1 MKKYRLLML
10 LTMLSIVL
18 AACTEQQ
25 KSKQQ
30 FLDANEGKNQLSIE
44 DIEKDE
50 LFRWDLT
57 EEVEAIV
64 VKEEGEM
71 TPHEELS
78 LFGEAGEE
86 TFRGNVSLYL
96 IHNEIEKGYLQ
107 QTIEGVQ
114 LNTTQSFKAKETFQQ
129 RPVIAWTEIVSE
141 DLYLRSM
148 WQYIDGE
155 LQMMQFGEATQIA
168 VSAQDVQWIE
178 DTYMQMNV
186 VERYGVGQYEKQWI
200 FQTWE
205 WQENRFILKNE
216 RMFKDTNLNRLGE
229 QVTKRWIDE
238 GKVLPFEMVE
248 PETYTITKT
257 SLPTFEEGAFLDH
270 QPKIGDDLLEK
281 IFDMPPHIE
290 QEVVKDGVT
299 IMFSDGFTYTYE
311 PDTFTAKSLS
321 INGKQ
326 LTSSLAALRK
336 VFGEEAANSYDV
348 EEAVYTEKYV
358 VGDYRVMMTYR
369 KDEARYM
376 FQLGQK

>member
-1 MKKYRLLML
+1 ML

-155 LQMMQFGEATQIA
+155 LQMIQFGEATQIA

>member
-1 MKKYRLLML
+1 ML

-96 IHNEIEKGYLQ
+96 FHNEIEKGYLQ

-114 LNTTQSFKAKETFQQ
+114 LNTTQYFKANAAFRQ

-141 DLYLRSM
+141 DLYLRSR

-168 VSAQDVQWIE
+168 VSAQDVQCIE
-178 DTYMQMNV
+178 DTYMKMNV

-205 WQENRFILKNE
+205 WQENRCIMNNE
-216 RMFKDTNLNRLGE
+216 RMVKDKNLNQLGE

-238 GKVLPFEMVE
+238 GKV
-248 PETYTITKT
+248 
-257 SLPTFEEGAFLDH
+257 
-270 QPKIGDDLLEK
+270 
-281 IFDMPPHIE
+281 
-290 QEVVKDGVT
+290 
-299 IMFSDGFTYTYE
+299 
-311 PDTFTAKSLS
+311 
-321 INGKQ
+321 
-326 LTSSLAALRK
+326 
-336 VFGEEAANSYDV
+336 
-348 EEAVYTEKYV
+348 
-358 VGDYRVMMTYR
+358 
-369 KDEARYM
+369 
-376 FQLGQK
+376 

>member
-155 LQMMQFGEATQIA
+155 LQMIQFGEATQIA

-205 WQENRFILKNE
+205 WQENRFTLKNE
-216 RMFKDTNLNRLGE
+216 RIFKDTNLNRLGE
-229 QVTKRWIDE
+229 QVTQRWIDE

-257 SLPTFEEGAFLDH
+257 ALSTFEEGAFLDH

-311 PDTFTAKSLS
+311 PDTFTVKSLS

>member
-1 MKKYRLLML
+1 ML

-205 WQENRFILKNE
+205 WQKNRFILKNE

>member
-1 MKKYRLLML
+1 ML

-155 LQMMQFGEATQIA
+155 LQMIQFGEATQIA

-205 WQENRFILKNE
+205 WQENRFTLKNE
-216 RMFKDTNLNRLGE
+216 RIFKDTNLNRLGE
-229 QVTKRWIDE
+229 QVTQRWIDE

-257 SLPTFEEGAFLDH
+257 ALSTFEEGAFLDH

-311 PDTFTAKSLS
+311 PDTFTVKSLS

>member
-1 MKKYRLLML
+1 
-10 LTMLSIVL
+10 
-18 AACTEQQ
+18 
-25 KSKQQ
+25 
-30 FLDANEGKNQLSIE
+30 GKNQLSIE

-57 EEVEAIV
+57 KEVEAIV

-96 IHNEIEKGYLQ
+96 IHNETEKGYLQ

-129 RPVIAWTEIVSE
+129 RPVIASTEIVSE

-186 VERYGVGQYEKQWI
+186 VERYGGGQYEQQWI

-205 WQENRFILKNE
+205 WQEHRFTLKNE
-216 RMFKDTNLNRLGE
+216 RICKDTNLKRLGE

-238 GKVLPFEMVE
+238 GKVLPFDMVE

-257 SLPTFEEGAFLDH
+257 SLLTFEE
-270 QPKIGDDLLEK
+270 
-281 IFDMPPHIE
+281 
-290 QEVVKDGVT
+290 
-299 IMFSDGFTYTYE
+299 
-311 PDTFTAKSLS
+311 
-321 INGKQ
+321 
-326 LTSSLAALRK
+326 
-336 VFGEEAANSYDV
+336 
-348 EEAVYTEKYV
+348 
-358 VGDYRVMMTYR
+358 
-369 KDEARYM
+369 
-376 FQLGQK
+376 

>member
-1 MKKYRLLML
+1 ML

-114 LNTTQSFKAKETFQQ
+114 LNTTQSFKAKATFQQ

>member
-1 MKKYRLLML
+1 ML

>member
-1 MKKYRLLML
+1 
-10 LTMLSIVL
+10 
-18 AACTEQQ
+18 
-25 KSKQQ
+25 
-30 FLDANEGKNQLSIE
+30 
-44 DIEKDE
+44 
-50 LFRWDLT
+50 
-57 EEVEAIV
+57 
-64 VKEEGEM
+64 
-71 TPHEELS
+71 
-78 LFGEAGEE
+78 
-86 TFRGNVSLYL
+86 
-96 IHNEIEKGYLQ
+96 
-107 QTIEGVQ
+107 TIEGVQ
-114 LNTTQSFKAKETFQQ
+114 LNTTQSFKAKATFQQ

-205 WQENRFILKNE
+205 WQGNRFILKNE

-290 QEVVKDGVT
+290 QKVVKDGVT

>member
-1 MKKYRLLML
+1 ML

-311 PDTFTAKSLS
+311 PDMFTVKSLS

>member
-205 WQENRFILKNE
+205 WQKNRFILKNE

>member
-205 WQENRFILKNE
+205 WQENRFTLKNE
-216 RMFKDTNLNRLGE
+216 RIFKDTNLNRLGE

-238 GKVLPFEMVE
+238 GKVLPFETVE

-281 IFDMPPHIE
+281 IFDMPPHTE
-290 QEVVKDGVT
+290 QKIVKDGVT

-311 PDTFTAKSLS
+311 PDTFTVKSLS